1 MRVVVAD
8 DSLLTREGIVRM
20 LREAGVDVVGQAAD
34 AVALTPLVED
44 VKPEV
49 AVIDIRMPPSFTDEG
64 LRAAADLRERNPALG
79 ILVLSQYLESSYAMR
94 LIEDV
99 PERTGYLLK
108 DRLADIGMLVDALR
122 RIDEGETVIDPTIV
136 TRLLGRR
143 RAADPL
149 DALSARE
156 RDVLALVAEGL
167 SNSAIAA
174 RLHIADRTV
183 ETHVTSIF
191 LKLGLVDEPTSHRR
205 VLAVLTFLRAPG
217 VS

>member
-1 MRVVVAD
+1 
-8 DSLLTREGIVRM
+8 M